1 MRNEVLND
9 LLKYSGRGTIA
20 HEEEVIVIS
29 VFERILGSVLICYF
43 FFSTLCML
51 NSPSVV
57 RVFRNRNEVET
68 YYFLIV
74 KFHLRSS

>member
-29 VFERILGSVLICYF
+29 VFERILGSVLF
-43 FFSTLCML
+43 FFFFFFKRHVC
-51 NSPSVV
+51 
-57 RVFRNRNEVET
+57 
-68 YYFLIV
+68 
-74 KFHLRSS
+74 